1 MDRTRPTGESV
12 DATLAGRT
20 VDEHESGMDPVR
32 ADNGVTTM
40 PATAPAASATEAAPG
55 RRLAGVY
62 GEWATHGEPA
72 RHTARGLTRAT
83 ATASRRTLALAGGVI
98 GVLLWLV
105 LYPALFVLLDSL
117 RVDGSLSL
125 ANYTRFLQSRAELG
139 ALWNSVWI
147 SAGSVLLSALIGVP
161 LAFLFERRDFPG
173 RRLLG
178 ALAALPV
185 SLPPLVG
192 VIAFLF
198 LYGETGFLT
207 RGVQLLLG
215 LESAPWRLNGAWA
228 ILLVHAYSMY
238 VYFYLFTAAGLARLD
253 PAHAEAAAALGAS
266 RWMILRRITLPMLA
280 PAIGGAALLVF
291 MTSMG
296 SFSAP
301 YVFGGGFRVL
311 TTQIFASKL
320 NGELGMVAVE
330 TVILAASSMLFL
342 ALLQRYEARRA
353 YTGAMKGTAAA
364 GLEAREA
371 ATGDV
376 ARGRHVGIRWTLA
389 ATAVVVFLLLPHVTV
404 LLVSLVPEGTWTT
417 ELFPP
422 EYTLRNYQA
431 LATRPE
437 LLTPV
442 LNSLRM
448 ATLATVANVVL
459 AFVAAYLLARRRFPG
474 RGLLGALVVLPWAL
488 PGTVLAI
495 ALATTFSADQP
506 WAGRFVLVGTAAIL
520 PLAYFI
526 RNIPLV
532 TRAALTSFRQFDP
545 ALEEAAASLGASWT
559 LTMRRIALPLVLPG
573 LMAGALLA
581 FVTALGE
588 FVASILLYTHRTRPI
603 SIEILAQLR
612 AFDFGAAAAYAVLLI
627 VLMAGV
633 FFAGYGRVGD
643 NRGAP

>member
-1 MDRTRPTGESV
+1 MDKS
-12 DATLAGRT
+12 GRT
-20 VDEHESGMDPVR
+20 DREVNIAAVAHGSDRGAAR
-32 ADNGVTTM
+32 AG
-40 PATAPAASATEAAPG
+40 AAPFDAI
-55 RRLAGVY
+55 RRPLHAITGAVAG
-62 GEWATHGEPA
+62 AS
-72 RHTARGLTRAT
+72 
-83 ATASRRTLALAGGVI
+83 SRRTLVLAIAVI

-125 ANYTRFLQSRAELG
+125 ANYQRFLQSRSEMG

-161 LAFLFERRDFPG
+161 LAFLFTRREFPG

-207 RGVQLLLG
+207 RGVQLLFG

-253 PAHAEAAAALGAS
+253 PSHAEAAAALGAS
-266 RWMILRRITLPMLA
+266 RWTILRRVTLPMLA

-320 NGELGMVAVE
+320 NGDLAMAAVE
-330 TVILAASSMLFL
+330 TVILAAVSMLFL
-342 ALLQRYEARRA
+342 VFLQRYESRRA
-353 YTGAMKGTAAA
+353 YTGSGKGAAPA
-364 GLEAREA
+364 GPPRA
-371 ATGDV
+371 GK
-376 ARGRHVGIRWTLA
+376 GWGWTLLA
-389 ATAVVVFLLLPHVTV
+389 GAVVVVLLLPHATV
-404 LLVSLVPEGTWTT
+404 LLVSFVPEGTWTT
-417 ELFPP
+417 QFLPPSYSLENFRSLFTEP
-422 EYTLRNYQA
+422 ERM
-431 LATRPE
+431 RP
-437 LLTPV
+437 V
-442 LNSLRM
+442 VNSLRM
-448 ATLATVANVVL
+448 ATTATAANVVL
-459 AFVAAYLLARRRFPG
+459 AFAAAYLLTRRRFVG

-495 ALATTFSADQP
+495 ALATTFSVDQP

-545 ALEEAAASLGASWT
+545 ALEEAAASLGASRGRT
-559 LTMRRIALPLVLPG
+559 LWRVVLPLVVPG
-573 LMAGALLA
+573 IVAGALLA

-588 FVASILLYTHRTRPI
+588 FVASVLLYTHRTRPI
-603 SIEILAQLR
+603 SIEILSQLR
-612 AFDFGAAAAYAVLLI
+612 AYDFGGAAAYAVLLI
-627 VLMAGV
+627 VLMALV
-633 FFAGYGRVGD
+633 FLLGNRHVGD
-643 NRGAP
+643 DAPRGGG